1 MYYIESALQEIW
13 YLVLDWI
20 DTNQKIVYWLLI
32 LLGALQCFFG
42 YRVFI
47 IYLWLTGAAVGAVIS
62 LILAALLG
70 VEQIGFIV
78 LLIIGILAGGS
89 LMIAIHHLGV
99 FVVGGAAGVALLA
112 FYSVTVRE
120 VMTVAPYII
129 VGVIFGLVAVA
140 LERHIIIIITAVTG
154 AIMVV
159 SQSMNKYIAD
169 TLMDY
174 AQSTGRSTALE
185 DLITRGYFPDQIKPM
200 LLQMVGLIVL
210 LAVLGMIVQYRTT
223 RK

>member
-1 MYYIESALQEIW
+1 MYYIESALADIW

-20 DTNQKIVYWLLI
+20 DTNQQIVYWLLI

-47 IYLWLTGAAVGAVIS
+47 IYLWITGAVIGAILS
-62 LILAALLG
+62 LVLAALLV
-70 VEQIGFIV
+70 VEEIGFIV

-112 FYSVTVRE
+112 FYSMTVRE

-140 LERHIIIIITAVTG
+140 LERHIIIIITAVSG

-169 TLMDY
+169 TLIC
-174 AQSTGRSTALE
+174 SSL
-185 DLITRGYFPDQIKPM
+185 
-200 LLQMVGLIVL
+200 
-210 LAVLGMIVQYRTT
+210 
-223 RK
+223 

>member
-1 MYYIESALQEIW
+1 MYYIESALADIW

-20 DTNQKIVYWLLI
+20 DTNQQIVYWLLI

-47 IYLWLTGAAVGAVIS
+47 IYLWITGAVIGAILS
-62 LILAALLG
+62 LVLAALLG
-70 VEQIGFIV
+70 VEKIGFIV

-112 FYSVTVRE
+112 FYSMTVRE

-140 LERHIIIIITAVTG
+140 LERHIIIIITAVSG

-169 TLMDY
+169 TLIC
-174 AQSTGRSTALE
+174 SSL
-185 DLITRGYFPDQIKPM
+185 
-200 LLQMVGLIVL
+200 
-210 LAVLGMIVQYRTT
+210 
-223 RK
+223 

>member
-1 MYYIESALQEIW
+1 MYYIESALADIW

-20 DTNQKIVYWLLI
+20 DTNQQIVYWLLI

-47 IYLWLTGAAVGAVIS
+47 IYLWITGAVIGAILS
-62 LILAALLG
+62 LVLAALLG
-70 VEQIGFIV
+70 VEEIGFIV

-112 FYSVTVRE
+112 FYSMTVRE

-140 LERHIIIIITAVTG
+140 LERHIIIIITAVSG

-174 AQSTGRSTALE
+174 AQSTGRSTTLE
-185 DLITRGYFPDQIKPM
+185 DLIMRGYFPDQIKPM

>member
-1 MYYIESALQEIW
+1 MYYIESALADIW

-20 DTNQKIVYWLLI
+20 DTNQQIVYWLLI

-47 IYLWLTGAAVGAVIS
+47 IYLWITGAVIGAILS
-62 LILAALLG
+62 LVLAALLG
-70 VEQIGFIV
+70 VEEIGFIV

-112 FYSVTVRE
+112 FYSMTVRE

-140 LERHIIIIITAVTG
+140 LERHIIIIITAVSG

-174 AQSTGRSTALE
+174 AQSTGRST
-185 DLITRGYFPDQIKPM
+185 TF
-200 LLQMVGLIVL
+200 
-210 LAVLGMIVQYRTT
+210 
-223 RK
+223 